1 MSTAP
6 IDRDTQI
13 ELMKSYG
20 ERRAMLLKRITSD
33 PGIKRALTRNVLLE
47 DERSDYTRSDTRVK
61 MCG

>member
-13 ELMKSYG
+13 ELMKTYG
-20 ERRAMLLKRITSD
+20 ERRAMLLKTVTSD
-33 PGIKRALTRNVLLE
+33 PAIKRALMRNALLE
-47 DERSDYTRSDTRVK
+47 GERSDYTRSDTRVK

>member
-13 ELMKSYG
+13 ELMKSYD
-20 ERRAMLLKRITSD
+20 ERRATLLKRVTSD
-33 PGIKRALTRNVLLE
+33 PAIKRALTRNVFLE
-47 DERSDYTRSDTRVK
+47 EESSDYTRSDTRVK